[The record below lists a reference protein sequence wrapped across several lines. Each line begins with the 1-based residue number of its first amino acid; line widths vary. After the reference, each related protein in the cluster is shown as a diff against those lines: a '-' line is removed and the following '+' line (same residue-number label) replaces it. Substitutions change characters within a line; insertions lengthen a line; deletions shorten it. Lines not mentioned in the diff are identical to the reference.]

1 MALPALLPADV
12 IHFSW
17 RHFCVL
23 LRHEIRVSPK
33 GYRVDNAMCVR
44 RRRLFHFPSR
54 VHKEPLPK
62 RLFNNQQ
69 SVRMSS
75 PVRRVQA
82 SPGPHNC
89 SPNASALSLARCMR
103 AETDSERGVVYE
115 FIIVL

>member
-1 MALPALLPADV
+1 MLYVYVCA
-12 IHFSW
+12 
-17 RHFCVL
+17 
-23 LRHEIRVSPK
+23 
-33 GYRVDNAMCVR
+33 

-75 PVRRVQA
+75 PACMRRVQA
-82 SPGPHNC
+82 QAGPR
-89 SPNASALSLARCMR
+89 SLITVHRMPLRSGCMR
-103 AETDSERGVVYE
+103 RTRRERGVVYE

>member
-1 MALPALLPADV
+1 ML
-12 IHFSW
+12 
-17 RHFCVL
+17 CV
-23 LRHEIRVSPK
+23 
-33 GYRVDNAMCVR
+33 CVR

-89 SPNASALSLARCMR
+89 SPNASALSLARSLHVRR